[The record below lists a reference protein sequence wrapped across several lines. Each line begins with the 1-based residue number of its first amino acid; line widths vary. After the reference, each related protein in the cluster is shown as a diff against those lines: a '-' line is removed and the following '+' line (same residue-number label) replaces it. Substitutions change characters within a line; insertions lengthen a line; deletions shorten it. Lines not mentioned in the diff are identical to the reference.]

1 MNPTTENSGRN
12 HERSRSSGGTK
23 NLARVWNALVR
34 QVAQLLTPRRIRA
47 HALILALCLWGVFAI
62 DYSTPGLFDRAGNL
76 KFQDFLPFYVSTHF
90 VRDHRARDLYD
101 QRAITQAE
109 QAIVHYPRLR
119 LPNLYGPQVALFFT
133 PFGGFSFVV
142 AAASWV
148 AFGLMAYFLCIF
160 SVCRLSATLRS
171 HGGLILLCAV
181 AYPSVYEFVVRAQI
195 SPLVLGS
202 FTIAFLALRRER
214 PLIAGF
220 ALGFLVG
227 KPQFIL
233 AIPLVFLLARSW
245 MLLLGLIASSL
256 SQLLFARFWF
266 GEAVM
271 QDYFSMLRHAP
282 DWINTAEL
290 SLASIQMHSLR
301 SFWELLIPWPIG
313 VWILYFFSSMIV
325 IVVAA
330 RIWKSQSP
338 LAVRFSAL
346 LIAVVLV
353 NPHIYIYD
361 LLALGP
367 IFLLVA
373 EWSIQNADHPNTPA
387 LRVLLYLAFLLP
399 LLGPLA
405 RWTHLQLSVIVFA
418 ALLWNLQ
425 RVSASSAT
433 ALP

>member
-1 MNPTTENSGRN
+1 VNPTTENSDGRYP
-12 HERSRSSGGTK
+12 ERRRFSAG
-23 NLARVWNALVR
+23 LV
-34 QVAQLLTPRRIRA
+34 QIAQLLTPRRIRA
-47 HALILALCLWGVFAI
+47 HALILALCLWGVFTI
-62 DYSTPGLFDRAGNL
+62 DYATPGLFDRAGNL
-76 KFQDFLPFYVSTHF
+76 KFQDFLPFYVSAHF
-90 VRDHRARDLYD
+90 VRDHHAHDLYD
-101 QRAITQAE
+101 QRAVTHAE
-109 QAIVHYPRLR
+109 QAIVHYPPLR

-148 AFGLMAYFLCIF
+148 AFGLLAYFLCIF
-160 SVCRLSATLRS
+160 SVGRLSPTLRS

-181 AYPSVYEFVVRAQI
+181 AYPSLYEVVMRAQV
-195 SPLVLGS
+195 SPLVLVS
-202 FTIAFLALRRER
+202 FTTAFLALRSER

-233 AIPLVFLLARSW
+233 AIPFFFLLARSW
-245 MLLLGLIASSL
+245 MSLLGLITSSL

-271 QDYFSMLRHAP
+271 HDYFSMLRHAP

-313 VWILYFFSSMIV
+313 VWILYFLSSMIV

-330 RIWKSQSP
+330 RIWKSPSP
-338 LAVRFSAL
+338 LAIRFSAL

-353 NPHIYIYD
+353 NPHIYTYD
-361 LLALGP
+361 LLALAP
-367 IFLLVA
+367 IFMLVA
-373 EWSIQNADHPNTPA
+373 EWSIQNADHPNTRPA
-387 LRVLLYLAFLLP
+387 NPAVPYVSPPSLR
-399 LLGPLA
+399 
-405 RWTHLQLSVIVFA
+405 
-418 ALLWNLQ
+418 
-425 RVSASSAT
+425 SASSLDAPAT
-433 ALP
+433 FRDRLRGASLALAAG

>member
-1 MNPTTENSGRN
+1 
-12 HERSRSSGGTK
+12 
-23 NLARVWNALVR
+23 
-34 QVAQLLTPRRIRA
+34 
-47 HALILALCLWGVFAI
+47 
-62 DYSTPGLFDRAGNL
+62 
-76 KFQDFLPFYVSTHF
+76 
-90 VRDHRARDLYD
+90 
-101 QRAITQAE
+101 
-109 QAIVHYPRLR
+109 
-119 LPNLYGPQVALFFT
+119 
-133 PFGGFSFVV
+133 
-142 AAASWV
+142 
-148 AFGLMAYFLCIF
+148 
-160 SVCRLSATLRS
+160 
-171 HGGLILLCAV
+171 
-181 AYPSVYEFVVRAQI
+181 
-195 SPLVLGS
+195 
-202 FTIAFLALRRER
+202 
-214 PLIAGF
+214 
-220 ALGFLVG
+220 
-227 KPQFIL
+227 
-233 AIPLVFLLARSW
+233 